1 MVKFLQD
8 VDPIMRIAGCTVLAL
23 AALCVPETMPRAA
36 ELAQVIATVKQ
47 SVVAVGTFEKTR
59 TPPVVFNGTGF
70 AVGDGLSI
78 VTNAHVVLDADA
90 NAARVIGVIVTGTGA
105 YEFRPAV
112 AVELDREHD
121 LALLRITGKPLAPL
135 TLADSNL
142 AAEGHTLAFTGYPLG
157 MALGLNPATH
167 RAMLAAVT
175 PAFMPPLN
183 ARKLDPAIIGKLVSK
198 PFDIFQIDGTAFP
211 GNSGSPLYRSED
223 GAVVGI
229 INMVWIRDA
238 KGAVDSR
245 ASGISYAIP
254 SNFIRDLVKRQ
265 AAASNQERNT
275 P

>member
-1 MVKFLQD
+1 
-8 VDPIMRIAGCTVLAL
+8 MRIPGCTSIVLAM
-23 AALCVPETMPRAA
+23 LCAPLQSVHAA
-36 ELAQVIATVKQ
+36 ELAKVIATVKP
-47 SVVAVGTFEKTR
+47 SVVAVGSFEKTR

-70 AVGDGLSI
+70 AVGDGLTI

-90 NAARVIGVIVTGTGA
+90 NASRVVGVIVTADGA

-112 AVELDREHD
+112 SVELDKEHD
-121 LALLRITGKPLAPL
+121 LALLRITGKALAPL
-135 TLADSNL
+135 TLADSDQ
-142 AAEGHTLAFTGYPLG
+142 AAEGHALAFTGYPLG

-167 RAMLAAVT
+167 RALLAAVT

-198 PFDIFQIDGTAFP
+198 PFDMFQIDGTAFP

-223 GAVVGI
+223 GTVIGI

-238 KGAVDSR
+238 KGSPDAR

-254 SNFIRDLVKRQ
+254 SNFIRDLVKKQ
-265 AAASNQERNT
+265 PAAPNQERNT

>member
-1 MVKFLQD
+1 
-8 VDPIMRIAGCTVLAL
+8 MRIPVCTIALLAML
-23 AALCVPETMPRAA
+23 WAPAPLPRAA
-36 ELAQVIATVKQ
+36 ELAKVIAAVKP

-70 AVGDGLSI
+70 AVGDGLTI

-90 NAARVIGVIVTGTGA
+90 VPGRALGVIVTGAGA

-135 TLADSNL
+135 TLADSDQ

-198 PFDIFQIDGTAFP
+198 PFAMFQIDGTAFP

-223 GAVVGI
+223 GSVVGI
-229 INMVWIRDA
+229 INMVWVRDP
-238 KGAVDSR
+238 KGSPGSGP
-245 ASGISYAIP
+245 SGISYAIP
-254 SNFIRDLVKRQ
+254 SNFIRDLVNKQ
-265 AAASNQERNT
+265 PAATNQERNT